1 MITEPQLASLCGSK
15 QRAAQFTTP
24 LTSAMER
31 YHINTPARV
40 AMFLAQVMH
49 ESGRLRYVREIVS
62 GDAYEGR
69 RDLGN
74 LQKGDGRRYK
84 GRGLIQITGRIN
96 YRACS
101 QALFG
106 DERLLDEPEQLE
118 QPEAAAQSAAWYWAS
133 RNLNHFAD
141 AGEMLTVT
149 RRINGGTH
157 GLDERIAYWDKAK
170 KLLSETPA

>member
-15 QRAAQFTTP
+15 QRAAQFITP
-24 LTSAMER
+24 LTAAMAH

-49 ESGRLRYVREIVS
+49 ESGRLRYVRELAS

-84 GRGLIQITGRIN
+84 GRGLIQITGRSN

-101 QALFG
+101 QALHG
-106 DERLLDEPEQLE
+106 DDRLIDDPERLE
-118 QPEAAAQSAAWYWAS
+118 QPDDAAQSAAWYWQS

-141 AGEMLTVT
+141 AGEILTVT
-149 RRINGGTH
+149 RRINGGTN
-157 GLDERIAYWDKAK
+157 GLDERIAYWEKAK
-170 KLLSETPA
+170 NLIDEPPA